1 MLARDATM
9 HVLKPQSCA
18 VPREAGGLQDADA
31 EEPLWQR
38 PPGQDTAGQADP
50 VKVRCC
56 SLQTFLMS
64 SYMIVQ

>member
-1 MLARDATM
+1 MLAIDATM
-9 HVLKPQSCA
+9 HVPKPQSCA

-50 VKVRCC
+50 IKVC
-56 SLQTFLMS
+56 LNS
-64 SYMIVQ
+64 SSRSSSSHLV